1 MDSDELKERVAKNE
15 EVTAFGRT
23 AFASVRLH
31 FPDFSTRDVHGNY
44 VDSVKWFGD
53 SFLTKSCENNIIWWK
68 ASNSDSSKG
77 FVVSKLFTF
86 ELIECNLWF
95 MRMELDLAMKWLAVG
110 SEKGK
115 IFVFDLDTTVPTN
128 KRSALIH
135 LKCTS
140 PVRQT
145 SFSKDGKILVACC
158 DDGSIWRWDAK
169 KANEA
174 NEN

>member
-1 MDSDELKERVAKNE
+1 MVWSLDSPDLLEAITKNE
-15 EVTAFGRT
+15 EVVAFGRT
-23 AFASVRLH
+23 AFASIRLH

-68 ASNSDSSKG
+68 ATNSSKG
-77 FVVSKLFTF
+77 FIVSKLFTF
-86 ELIECNLWF
+86 DLIECNLWF
-95 MRMELDLAMKWLAVG
+95 MRMELDLSMKWLAVG

-115 IFVFDLDTTVPTN
+115 IFVIDLETETPVN
-128 KRSALIH
+128 RRSALIH
-135 LKCTS
+135 FKCTS

-145 SFSKDGKILVACC
+145 SFSRDGKVLVASC

-169 KANEA
+169 TVKK
-174 NEN
+174 